1 MISLVSLMIS
11 VKTLPRICLSPF
23 LAQFHAVSWNFTRLF
38 TVNVLLSVE
47 VVAEIFRKTYIC
59 ITKVTHHHQRPGK
72 EQYET
77 NHHRLDTADYLL
89 AENIYCTASPLIMG
103 L

>member
-1 MISLVSLMIS
+1 MIS

-47 VVAEIFRKTYIC
+47 VVAKYFERLIFVSQK
-59 ITKVTHHHQRPGK
+59 
-72 EQYET
+72 
-77 NHHRLDTADYLL
+77 LL
-89 AENIYCTASPLIMG
+89 FII
-103 L
+103 